1 MAVLN
6 VTRDYE
12 DVYLQDPEEHPE
24 APRYRVRFD
33 DASIDAMLAKI
44 GDALDRARGLE
55 RRAAEASTDE
65 ERAEV
70 ARVTAHLQRRVIVAV
85 IGPEGYDD
93 VLRLVGDGEPADPE
107 THVVQLGEVFAQLMD
122 LVSRRASS
130 EKLREYSLHAYREG
144 ERARKVAD
152 MRGRQGMRAVAGGKK
167 GRRK

>member
-12 DVYLQDPEEHPE
+12 DVYLQDPEDHPG
-24 APRYRVRFD
+24 AARYRVRFD
-33 DASIDAMLAKI
+33 DASIDSMLAKI
-44 GDALDRARGLE
+44 GDALDRAQGLE
-55 RRAAEASTDE
+55 RRAAEASTDD

-70 ARVTAHLQRRVIVAV
+70 ARMTAHLQRRVIAAV

-93 VLRLVGDGEPADPE
+93 VLRLVGDGEPANPE

-122 LVSRRASS
+122 LVGRRASS
-130 EKLREYSLHAYREG
+130 EKLREYSLRAYREG
-144 ERARKVAD
+144 ERARKLAD
-152 MRGRQGMRAVAGGKK
+152 MRGRQGTRAVSGGKK